1 MAASNLLQ
9 FKRGTY
15 KSLQTLIA
23 NKSGEDGTFYL
34 AVDDPSTGSV
44 VKDSSRLYVG
54 RADGSIVPVNQGITA
69 VSSVNDLVAG
79 SGFQEGDFAYVVNG
93 NILAIYDGNQ
103 WIQINRAG
111 EEALINNVTMK
122 AAVGD
127 DGVATIT
134 TTVAQKGGAY
144 AKSGSTK
151 IAGAGG
157 ITLSTANGT
166 TTITGDQYKIAASEA
181 KNNSTN
187 VSLTSDKGHNSGF
200 AVKGSDIVTVS
211 TEKDADGNV
220 TGVKIDSPNF
230 RLANGQVNNKTT
242 GTGFTIVYTQAN
254 GGQASANFDPKVTLG
269 GDTATTYG
277 FENGIVDL
285 PVYTK
290 DKIDSLFQGLDA
302 LHFIGTVGAD
312 GSTGTASKNG
322 LTGLTN
328 VNNGD
333 LFKIVTDGIS
343 LTPAL
348 NYDTTTESITLKKG
362 DTIIAIGTE
371 DPKTGYITS
380 PKYVYIPSG
389 DEVDTNYKF
398 TKIDHGVQLAGS
410 TQTTTNSGTFAL
422 NAGKQVT
429 LTDTGSGQNNTV
441 TVAHATIVK
450 QDNDTDT
457 ASSQTYNTTFTI
469 PVITNISLDNGHVT
483 KWTTKNYVAKDTHAT
498 LLKPTTAIAATTS
511 GDGVT
516 ITTSMGLQHSENAVD
531 TKATSFSLTS
541 QNLTIAAATGGA
553 TVNMYWGTF

>member
-1 MAASNLLQ
+1 MAKSDLLQ

-15 KSLQTLIA
+15 KNLQTLIA

-34 AVDDPSTGSV
+34 AIDTPGNGAV

-111 EEALINNVTMK
+111 EEALISNVIMGVT
-122 AAVGD
+122 VGD

-134 TTVAQKGGAY
+134 TTVQQKGGAY

-166 TTITGDQYKIAASEA
+166 TTITGDQYKMAVSEA
-181 KNNSTN
+181 KDNSTN
-187 VSLTSDKGHNSGF
+187 VSLTSDKGHNSSF
-200 AVKGSDIVTVS
+200 AIKGSDIVAVG

-230 RLANGQVNNKTT
+230 RLASGQVNNKTA
-242 GTGFTIVYTQAN
+242 GTGFTIVSTQAN

-269 GDTATTYG
+269 GDTTTTYG
-277 FENGIVDL
+277 FANGVVDL

-290 DKIDSLFQGLDA
+290 AKIDSLFQSLDA

-312 GSTGTASKNG
+312 GSTGTASKSG
-322 LTGLTN
+322 LTGITS
-328 VNNGD
+328 VSNGD
-333 LFKIVTDGIS
+333 LFKIVTTGIS
-343 LTPAL
+343 LTPEL
-348 NYDTTTESITLKKG
+348 NYDTATESISLKVG

-371 DPKTGYITS
+371 DPETGKITS

-389 DEVDTNYKF
+389 DETDTNYKF
-398 TKIDHGVQLAGS
+398 TKIDHGVQLSGN

-422 NAGKQVT
+422 GAGKQVT

-441 TVAHATIVK
+441 TIAHATITK

-469 PVITNISLDNGHVT
+469 PVITDISLDNGHVT

-498 LLKPTTAIAATTS
+498 LLKPNTTIAATATE
-511 GDGVT
+511 DGVT
-516 ITTSMGLQHSENAVD
+516 ITTSVGLQHNENTVD
-531 TKATSFSLTS
+531 TKSTSFSLTS
-541 QNLTIAAATGGA
+541 KNLTIASATGGA
-553 TVNMYWGTF
+553 TVDMY